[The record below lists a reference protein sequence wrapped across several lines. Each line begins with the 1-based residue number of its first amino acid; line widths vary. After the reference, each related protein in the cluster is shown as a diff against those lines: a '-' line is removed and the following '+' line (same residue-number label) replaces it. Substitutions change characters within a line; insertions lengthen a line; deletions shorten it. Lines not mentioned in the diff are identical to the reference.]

1 MRSKPAFLTDV
12 RSGRRNS
19 TLVRIAGWMI
29 GPHRAEAATKV
40 EHMNDR
46 HTNGIRCS
54 ARNLTALCLVASLG
68 LAGALVQAQSL
79 PPQVGGQEL
88 PSLAPIID
96 EVSSAVVNISVSG
109 SVTASNPLSRDPF
122 FGQFLPPPGRR
133 QVQSA
138 GSGVIVDAENGYIL
152 TNFHVIENADEIS
165 VALQDDRALDAT
177 VVGSDPDSD
186 IAVLKVEP
194 EGLEEM
200 PLGDSE
206 QVRVG
211 DFVLA
216 IGNPFRLR
224 HTVTS
229 GIVSGL
235 GRTGINPGGYE
246 DFIQTDAS
254 INPGNSGGAL
264 VNLRGELI
272 GINTAIFSGSGGN
285 IGIGFAIPVNM
296 ARGVMNQII
305 SFGGVRRG
313 LLGVNIG
320 TVTPAIAESYELE
333 NTSGAFVTEV
343 TAGSAADAAGLRI
356 GDVIVSVD
364 GETMDGPGTLRNTIG
379 LLRPAD
385 AVEVAYVRDGET
397 LTTTAT
403 LGERVAAALARS
415 LAEIDPEFEG
425 AEFATNSEAQE
436 NFNGTEGV
444 LATTVE
450 PGSPAY
456 LNGLRAGDVITQ
468 INRQRVRTVD
478 EARDI
483 IGDALSS
490 VILQVARGNRGVLI
504 LMR

>member
-1 MRSKPAFLTDV
+1 
-12 RSGRRNS
+12 
-19 TLVRIAGWMI
+19 MI
-29 GPHRAEAATKV
+29 GPQGAEAAMKD
-40 EHMNDR
+40 EHMNGTHSND
-46 HTNGIRCS
+46 IRRS
-54 ARNLTALCLVASLG
+54 VRALTALGFTLSLG
-68 LAGALVQAQSL
+68 LAGAPVQAQGL
-79 PPQVGGQEL
+79 PPQVGDQEL

-96 EVSSAVVNISVSG
+96 EVSPAVVNISVSG
-109 SVTASNPLSRDPF
+109 IVNTSNPLSRDPF
-122 FGQFLPPPGRR
+122 FGQFLPPPGQR
-133 QVQSA
+133 QFQSA

-152 TNFHVIENADEIS
+152 TNFHVIENADEIT
-165 VALQDDRALDAT
+165 VALVDDRALEAT
-177 VVGSDPDSD
+177 VVGSDADSD
-186 IAVLKVEP
+186 IAVLQVEP

-235 GRTGINPGGYE
+235 GRTGINPEGYE

-264 VNLRGELI
+264 INLRGELI
-272 GINTAIFSGSGGN
+272 GINTAIFSSSGGN

-296 ARGVMNQII
+296 AQSVMNQII

-320 TVTPAIAESYELE
+320 TVTPAIAESYELG

-343 TAGSAADAAGLRI
+343 TSGSAAEAAGLQI
-356 GDVIVSVD
+356 GDVIVSID
-364 GETMDGPGTLRNTIG
+364 GEPMDGPGSLRNSIG
-379 LLRPAD
+379 LLRPGD
-385 AVEVAYVRDGET
+385 TVEVGYMRDGET
-397 LTTTAT
+397 RTTTAT
-403 LGERVAAALARS
+403 LGERSNVS
-415 LAEIDPEFEG
+415 LAQRLSEIDPEFEG

-436 NFNGTEGV
+436 DFNGTEGV
-444 LATTVE
+444 LATSVE

-456 LNGLRAGDVITQ
+456 LNGLRAGDVITH

-478 EARDI
+478 GAREI
-483 IGDALSS
+483 IGGALAS
-490 VILQVARGNRGVLI
+490 VILQVTRGNRGVLI